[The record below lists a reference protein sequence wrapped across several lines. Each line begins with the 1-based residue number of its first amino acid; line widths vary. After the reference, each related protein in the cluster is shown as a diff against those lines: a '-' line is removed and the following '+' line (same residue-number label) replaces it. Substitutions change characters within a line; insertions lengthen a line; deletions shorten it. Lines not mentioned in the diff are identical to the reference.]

1 MEIVKKIIEAKKSF
15 KPVKKD
21 AVNPHFKNRYMTLD
35 DIVESISE
43 SLHSQG
49 LVLYHSQTETGLK
62 TILTDG
68 EASIESFYP
77 IRQSLTD
84 QQLGSSLTYGRRYS
98 ICCLLGIVA
107 DEDDDGQLA
116 SKKPE
121 PKKEPTPTEI
131 IESLKTKLASANTFD
146 EVKAIDERWMA
157 KKDEFMK
164 LGIFLKG
171 TEAIDKR
178 LGEIK

>member
-1 MEIVKKIIEAKKSF
+1 MEIVKKIIEAKKTF

-131 IESLKTKLASANTFD
+131 IETFKIKISEAKTFD
-146 EVKAIDERWMA
+146 DVKELSDRWD
-157 KKDEFMK
+157 KRKEEFIRMN
-164 LGIFLKG
+164 IYLKG

>member
-1 MEIVKKIIEAKKSF
+1 MELIAKLSKAKTNFEPIKKEAT
-15 KPVKKD
+15 
-21 AVNPHFKNRYMTLD
+21 NPHYKNKYMTLD
-35 DIVESISE
+35 DIVASITDALAKE
-43 SLHSQG
+43 G
-49 LVLYHSQTETGLK
+49 LVLYHSQTESGLK

-68 EASIESFYP
+68 KDSIESFYP

-107 DEDDDGQLA
+107 DEDDDGNQA
-116 SKKPE
+116 SQKPK
-121 PKKEPTPTEI
+121 PVDPL
-131 IESLKTKLASANTFD
+131 ESLKTKLASANTFD
-146 EVKAIDERWMA
+146 EVKSIDERWMT